1 MTQTV
6 DLPRP
11 NERTAETK
19 LVGSVCFAHF
29 VSHYYIM
36 LLAPLFLV
44 IRADYGVTYTELGL
58 ALTLS
63 NIVSTVFQTPAGFLS
78 DRVSARIVLIVGL
91 LLGAGALAV
100 AGLVNSFWVFVAMFG
115 IVGLGNTVY
124 HPADYS
130 LLSHHVPAERAGRVF
145 SFHTFAGMLG
155 NAAAPATLVYLQQTM
170 GWRGAF
176 LVAASLG
183 LVAALILVW
192 QGEPQ
197 TAPARVAREK
207 KSEPRGT
214 AVDGWRLLTATPILL
229 SLLFF
234 ILLSF
239 CGGGLSNYLI
249 VGLGALHGTPPE
261 VANSALT
268 SLLVMSAV
276 GVLVGGVLTGWTSH
290 HGAVAAAGLIVT
302 ATVCT
307 LIGLVDFGTL
317 TLVLLLS
324 AAGFCSGITMPSR
337 DLIVRSVTPPGAY
350 GRVFG
355 FVSTGFNIAGI
366 VLPVI
371 FGQLLDHG
379 YPRALFLVMASCA
392 LLAMIA
398 ALVTASS
405 RPAETKPIVNSVS

>member
-1 MTQTV
+1 M
-6 DLPRP
+6 
-11 NERTAETK
+11 
-19 LVGSVCFAHF
+19 
-29 VSHYYIM
+29 
-36 LLAPLFLV
+36 
-44 IRADYGVTYTELGL
+44 
-58 ALTLS
+58 
-63 NIVSTVFQTPAGFLS
+63 
-78 DRVSARIVLIVGL
+78 
-91 LLGAGALAV
+91 
-100 AGLVNSFWVFVAMFG
+100 VNSFWVFVAMFG

-124 HPADYS
+124 HPANYS

-183 LVAALILVW
+183 LVAAIILVW

-197 TAPARVAREK
+197 TAPARVAREN
-207 KSEPRGT
+207 KSDSQDAPL
-214 AVDGWRLLTATPILL
+214 DGWRLLTATPILL

-249 VGLGALHGTPPE
+249 VGLGALYGTPPE
-261 VANSALT
+261 VSNTALT
-268 SLLVMSAV
+268 SLLIMSAV
-276 GVLVGGVLTGWTSH
+276 GVLVGGVLTGRTSR
-290 HGAVAAAGLIVT
+290 HGVVAAGGLIVT
-302 ATVCT
+302 ATVCA
-307 LIGLVDFGTL
+307 LIGIVDFNAMA
-317 TLVLLLS
+317 LVLLL
-324 AAGFCSGITMPSR
+324 ATAGFCSGITMPSR

-366 VLPVI
+366 VLPMI

-379 YPRALFLVMASCA
+379 YPRAIFFFMAICA
-392 LLAMIA
+392 LLAMLA

-405 RPAETKPIVNSVS
+405 RPRVT